1 MRKSSQH
8 REELCNRIWEL
19 RRVSLAIPPVF
30 RGAGLAPL
38 HVAMADAGL
47 FQTILCPVDFS
58 DHSRQALAYAALL
71 ASRNKGQLVVIFVE
85 DPLLVSAAAIAYD
98 EKALMDKA
106 RKELRR
112 LVEKTI
118 QPYGLRIENVT
129 LDVAIGRP
137 HEEIVWT
144 AERLKC
150 DVIVMGA
157 HGRTGTNKLMF
168 GSTTHRI
175 LRRSR
180 LPVLATPP
188 VTGRARGP
196 ATNWPGKIV
205 LGPVDIAIRARADA
219 LAAAVV
225 ARELGTQL
233 ELVHVVEPISNPPW
247 LEIDADRR
255 NLQRERRAV
264 ARLTQLQDEL
274 RDVATAVRVET
285 GKPAEKIARVAASKH
300 VGLVVMTRRRG
311 QGLWGPRQG
320 SISYE
325 VLCKAMTP
333 VLALPSD
340 KAWMRRVV
348 RRRA

>member
-1 MRKSSQH
+1 
-8 REELCNRIWEL
+8 
-19 RRVSLAIPPVF
+19 
-30 RGAGLAPL
+30 
-38 HVAMADAGL
+38 MADNKL
-47 FQTILCPVDFS
+47 FQNILCPIDFS

-71 ASRNKGQLVVIFVE
+71 ATRSQGHLVVIFVE
-85 DPLLVSAAAIAYD
+85 DPMLVAAAAVAYD
-98 EKALMDKA
+98 EKALIDKG
-106 RKELRR
+106 RRELRR
-112 LVEKTI
+112 LVEKTLA
-118 QPYGLRIENVT
+118 PYGLRVEDVT
-129 LDVAIGRP
+129 LDVAVGRP
-137 HEEIVWT
+137 HEEIAWT

-157 HGRTGTNKLMF
+157 HGRTGTNRLML

-175 LRRSR
+175 LRRSP

-188 VTGRARGP
+188 VPGRARRLGKD
-196 ATNWPGKIV
+196 WPGTMVIA
-205 LGPVDIAIRARADA
+205 PVDIGVRDRADS

-233 ELVHVVEPISNPPW
+233 ELIHVVEPLSSLPW
-247 LEIDADRR
+247 LEVDAERR
-255 NLQRERRAV
+255 NLQRQRRAV

-274 RDVATAVRVET
+274 KGVATAVRVES
-285 GKPAEKIARVAASKH
+285 GNPADEIAKVAASKH

-325 VLCKAMTP
+325 VLCKANTP

-340 KAWMRRVV
+340 ATWMRRVI
-348 RRRA
+348 RRRV

>member
-1 MRKSSQH
+1 MFPTIR
-8 REELCNRIWEL
+8 LIL
-19 RRVSLAIPPVF
+19 
-30 RGAGLAPL
+30 RGARLAL
-38 HVAMADAGL
+38 LYVAMADAAL

-71 ASRNKGQLVVIFVE
+71 ASRSKGQLVVIFVE
-85 DPLLVSAAAIAYD
+85 DPLLVAAAAVAYN

-129 LDVAIGRP
+129 LDVATGKP
-137 HEEIVWT
+137 HEEIAWT

-175 LRRSR
+175 LRRSH

-188 VTGRARGP
+188 VTGRTRGP

-205 LGPVDIAIRARADA
+205 VAPVDIAIRARADA

-233 ELVHVVEPISNPPW
+233 ELVHVLEPIASPPW
-247 LEIDADRR
+247 LEVDADRR
-255 NLQRERRAV
+255 NLQRERRAI

-285 GKPAEKIARVAASKH
+285 GKPADEIARIAASKH

-340 KAWMRRVV
+340 TAGMRRII
-348 RRRA
+348 RRRV